1 MSFYG
6 YVVSKAGTFGTPLR
20 SVSSDLTGEEIVIVR
35 WGPLGWVS
43 PVPAQELYQC
53 KSSYEAEARA
63 EAEDWVQEQEDKN
76 ENEKATR
83 RI

>member
-20 SVSSDLTGEEIVIVR
+20 SVTSDLTGEEIVIVR

-63 EAEDWVQEQEDKN
+63 EAEDWVQKQEGKN
-76 ENEKATR
+76 GTR
-83 RI
+83 R